1 MARTFKQGVLIYMTP
16 KPNAWTSASI
26 WTITAVACAADSALR
41 CYLMVA
47 GYLLGLKWPTIGTW
61 SMYRLGIWSGSG
73 CVFLCNGQRMGFMV
87 FLQTERG
94 IFHWSLRRLYG
105 SND

>member
-1 MARTFKQGVLIYMTP
+1 MARTFKQGALIYDAKAQRMD
-16 KPNAWTSASI
+16 I
-26 WTITAVACAADSALR
+26 RLDLDCAADSALR

-47 GYLLGLKWPTIGTW
+47 GYLLGLKWPMIGTW
-61 SMYRLGIWSGSG
+61 LMCRLGIWSGSG

-94 IFHWSLRRLYG
+94 IFH
-105 SND
+105 

>member
-1 MARTFKQGVLIYMTP
+1 MARTFKQGVLIYDVKAQRMDIRLDLDNYCGGLCCGQCIEVLFDGRWISTR
-16 KPNAWTSASI
+16 I
-26 WTITAVACAADSALR
+26 EMADD
-41 CYLMVA
+41 C
-47 GYLLGLKWPTIGTW
+47 TW

>member
-1 MARTFKQGVLIYMTP
+1 MARTFKQGALIYDAKTQRMDIRLDLD
-16 KPNAWTSASI
+16 NY
-26 WTITAVACAADSALR
+26 CGGLCCGHALR

-47 GYLLGLKWPTIGTW
+47 GYLLGLKWPMIGTW
-61 SMYRLGIWSGSG
+61 SMCRLGIWSGSG